1 MFCSIKVLSYEKSD
15 RWCWE
20 RDPIVN
26 LVELSNLDDQELQA
40 RIATST
46 DAGERQLL
54 QQVLA
59 KRALLATPPPKSA
72 KDQAFEVALNH
83 FKNLTLRQKFTLLL
97 SSLLM
102 ILPFILLRYYVHQH
116 DSYLPS
122 MAWFAVYSLF
132 CVVAVFTVQ
141 AKWGMVIWLTLLFGN
156 SAGLPRWTG
165 QQLHEFIA
173 TPATMQVEVSAVNES
188 PLAPRCRGYL
198 EFDKPNHLAGWFCQR
213 TDLKS
218 WQKGETKTLAVQ
230 QSWFGISVAL

>member
-1 MFCSIKVLSYEKSD
+1 
-15 RWCWE
+15 
-20 RDPIVN
+20 
-26 LVELSNLDDQELQA
+26 
-40 RIATST
+40 
-46 DAGERQLL
+46 
-54 QQVLA
+54 VLA

-83 FKNLTLRQKFTLLL
+83 FKNLTLRQKFTLILG
-97 SSLLM
+97 SLLM
-102 ILPFILLRYYVHQH
+102 FLPFILLRYYVHQH

-122 MAWFAVYSLF
+122 MAWFAVYNLF

-141 AKWGMVIWLTLLFGN
+141 AKWGMVIWLSLLFGN

-198 EFDKPNHLAGWFCQR
+198 EFDKPHHLAGWFCLR

-218 WQKGETKTLAVQ
+218 WQKRETKTMAVR
-230 QSWFGISVAL
+230 QSWFGISIAL